1 MEKREIP
8 FPQSFDLKLI
18 VEAVYPEEQTKDAI
32 ALSLARSGVEY
43 EFVNVLASAKGRYLS
58 YAYHVTVGSKQQ
70 MDCLYAEVRDVPGIR
85 FAL

>member
-18 VEAVYPEEQTKDAI
+18 VEASIPIQETKDSI
-32 ALSLARSGVEY
+32 ELALTRCGVENR
-43 EFVNVLASAKGRYLS
+43 FINTLASTKGRYLS
-58 YAYHVTVGSKQQ
+58 YAYRVKVDSKQQ
-70 MDCLYAEVRDVPGIR
+70 LDCLYAEVANVKGIK